1 MATLSELEFALK
13 DLHESLYQLRS
24 VSTELRDAMDKEAN
38 DDTLRY
44 LISKVNGWCAV
55 VKTDRLAVQ
64 EAMKTLQSGLIQED
78 V

>member
-1 MATLSELEFALK
+1 MATLSELEFALE

-24 VSTELRDAMDKEAN
+24 VSAELRDAMDKEAN

-44 LISKVNGWCAV
+44 LISKVYGWCAV